1 MKSEAEKYSFCIYI
15 LLMVVRTDRV
25 RKLEVI
31 LVSDFDR
38 NHQTKTCRSRK
49 CSRNFYVL
57 ISSHPMSSVPFF
69 FWLLVSKKIQMS
81 CAMAQSTES
90 PTLMTTTPT
99 ARFKIHKIKT
109 AIFFHTTLPVK
120 KETPVQTTRVL
131 SPQLTYSE
139 APCFLCLHQYKFHG
153 FIHQ

>member
-1 MKSEAEKYSFCIYI
+1 
-15 LLMVVRTDRV
+15 MVVRTDRV

-31 LVSDFDR
+31 FVSDFDR
-38 NHQTKTCRSRK
+38 NHQTETCRSRK
-49 CSRNFYVL
+49 CSCNFYIL
-57 ISSHPMSSVPFF
+57 ISSHPVFSSV
-69 FWLLVSKKIQMS
+69 LLLTFSVEENPNVNV

-120 KETPVQTTRVL
+120 KETPVRTTRVL

-139 APCFLCLHQYKFHG
+139 APCFLCLHQYKCHG